1 MTRFLHFFASIL
13 MVTAV
18 VNSMFT
24 RGPLINSVS
33 FSLEVEREG
42 RIISQDHFLVT
53 PHLPFLFTHEQS
65 TSGLNTPNPGLP
77 LSNFNVTA
85 HGEKPNFKFT
95 GAAIVKTILRVDN
108 FPIYLRVR
116 SLRN

>member
-1 MTRFLHFFASIL
+1 MNRFLHLFASLL
-13 MVTAV
+13 MVAAV
-18 VNSMFT
+18 ANSLFT
-24 RGPLINSVS
+24 RGPLMESVS

-53 PHLPFLFTHEQS
+53 PHLPFLFTFEQS
-65 TSGLNTPNPGLP
+65 SSGLDIPTPGLP
-77 LSNFNVTA
+77 LSNINVTA
-85 HGEKPNFKFT
+85 HGEKPCFKFT
-95 GAAIVKTILRVDN
+95 GAAIVKTKLRVDN